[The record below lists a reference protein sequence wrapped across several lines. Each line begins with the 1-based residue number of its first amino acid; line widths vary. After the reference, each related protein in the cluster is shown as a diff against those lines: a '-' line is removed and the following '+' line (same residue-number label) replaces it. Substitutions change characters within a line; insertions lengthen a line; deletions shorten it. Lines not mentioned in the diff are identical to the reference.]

1 MTEQEWRMK
10 FADKLASMIEEKHI
24 TRKELAEKAGI
35 TEASLSFYFN
45 CKKTPNYRT
54 VLNLSHA
61 LGCSI
66 DDLVFFGERID

>member
-35 TEASLSFYFN
+35 T
-45 CKKTPNYRT
+45 
-54 VLNLSHA
+54 
-61 LGCSI
+61 
-66 DDLVFFGERID
+66 